1 MLGVTILTSLNNKS
15 LKEIGHTKSVKQLV
29 LKQAYLIKKSGCDGI
44 VCSAQEA
51 KMVRKKF
58 KKLFIVTPG
67 IRLPGDSAN
76 DQSRVM
82 TPNDAFKNK
91 VSGIV
96 MGRSLIK
103 GNIKKKSKSINKDL
117 KVFGVTVL
125 TSLNNNSLK
134 EMGHTKSVEQLVL
147 KQAGLIKKSGCDG
160 IVCSAQEAEIVRK
173 KYKNLFIV
181 TPGIRLPGDS
191 TNDQS
196 RVMTPNNAFK
206 NKVSGIVMGRSI
218 IKGNV
223 KNNIQRLIDHLNK
236 WLRGLKSVGS
246 QILILLIL

>member
-1 MLGVTILTSLNNKS
+1 MTHKSIFVACDTRNISQIKKIIIQTQTSKLQIVPKFGLQFFYSKHGRKFLEDFKKDFWLDLKINDIPQTALSAIESLKDLKKCKYITVHANGGLEMLKAIKKKTKIINKNIKVLGVTILTSLNNKS
-15 LKEIGHTKSVKQLV
+15 LKEIGHTKSVDQLV
-29 LKQAYLIKKSGCDGI
+29 LKQAILIKKSGCDGL

-103 GNIKKKSKSINKDL
+103 GNIK
-117 KVFGVTVL
+117 
-125 TSLNNNSLK
+125 
-134 EMGHTKSVEQLVL
+134 
-147 KQAGLIKKSGCDG
+147 
-160 IVCSAQEAEIVRK
+160 
-173 KYKNLFIV
+173 
-181 TPGIRLPGDS
+181 
-191 TNDQS
+191 
-196 RVMTPNNAFK
+196 
-206 NKVSGIVMGRSI
+206 
-218 IKGNV
+218 
-223 KNNIQRLIDHLNK
+223 NNIQRLIDHLN
-236 WLRGLKSVGS
+236 
-246 QILILLIL
+246 Q